1 MEMLVLD
8 PQGAAKALSLLCGPV
23 VPLRNLYRAFLW
35 AQEKQD
41 SAFDPRGLR
50 HPKAHSSLP
59 LLGATL
65 APTVGQEWRGGR
77 QGPWGEVTV
86 G

>member
-1 MEMLVLD
+1 METFVLD
-8 PQGAAKALSLLCGPV
+8 PQGDDKALSLLYGPV
-23 VPLRNLYRAFLW
+23 VPPRNLYRAFLW

-41 SAFDPRGLR
+41 SVFDPRGLR
-50 HPKAHSSLP
+50 HPKARSSLP

-65 APTVGQEWRGGR
+65 APTVGPEWRGGS
-77 QGPWGEVTV
+77 QGRGGEVTV